1 MSNLF
6 GGTPLPGRFDKVEKT
21 DLTGVTQVASTMN
34 VRDKEMARRFERAE
48 DFRRTDINEAVGYDL
63 ASIGQFGSEIF
74 NQEANEVA
82 QMIASGELDPTQA
95 RMRLGQLKGMFNQFK
110 AHADAIAAEDEI
122 AKQLATDPQARAAR
136 NAQLGVGEEL
146 SFGIDDY
153 AAQHNAAMNNL
164 FRPGSAQKG
173 ADGQWTAIDPNTD
186 QRVPITQIT
195 GFADPTHFYRYG
207 TKAVDVGTLGDWAQ
221 NSATASAISFKDG
234 KWDETRARNYYRDNV
249 LTQDENGRT
258 RRLQLLGT
266 LEDRGLISHL
276 TDEQKRNFRDGVDL
290 GSETFQDIITKGETE
305 FVSRSQF
312 EGVYGTAG
320 KKGSGS
326 GSGSGQDKADFVVGG
341 LNVPAKTTGKL
352 LSNLE
357 NIGQSG
363 YTLNRFNTPPVL
375 EGAYEIPGKPNT
387 EKIEIVGA
395 GVNEKGEPVAYIRG
409 YQRTEIEGAIPGL
422 EGETDRVPYFKE
434 IAIGE
439 GELGVGSDIMRELQ
453 QNHPKMYN
461 QVLQD
466 KDVYEEN
473 KLRGRGIRAAGAEDG
488 GADETTPDT
497 GDAADRSQAA
507 LGARDAAVDE
517 YKGLRDRMET
527 LKKQMQSSAAS
538 GRPNLG
544 LAERMKSIQ
553 DRMDAIAGGEFGEY
567 INNIFNKGA
576 EATPEEARSASE
588 AALAAAR
595 ERSQTGSMTREEIE
609 ASREAR
615 SEAARIER
623 EKRNIRQQVSDTLF
637 DNPIGRFF
645 GYLGRE
651 DRERGLPDSGVQP
664 EPIAAKVQ
672 FGGTRGSRDEV
683 LPLSPRGGVSPLD
696 VPTVARGLQPE
707 RPAVSELAT
716 NLVGGGLGSNDGGIA
731 SYEGYTPS
739 MQINVPDSLN
749 SGVTIAGLDIGR
761 GAEGVDGK
769 LAILKDYLR
778 PEEFKALE
786 TLKGLTGKEAQEALK
801 KFQDQGLLLQDGLG
815 LTQEDLNEITAR
827 QTEKELP
834 KVYKKLPKDRLEKLP
849 IEVQRAVV
857 GVDFMTPGKVA
868 IGLVSKAVESNA
880 PEDWAKA
887 ADEYMNY
894 YSYLGSSDMKS
905 EFKKWARQNNRQDLI
920 DQVDQPGKT
929 QEFKDAVIQY
939 KLDAKRILPGNLRR
953 VEEAANN
960 IISAYNLEPIPTY
973 AERREGGAP
982 SDEVA
987 VN

>member
-6 GGTPLPGRFDKVEKT
+6 GGTPLPGRFDRVEKA
-21 DLTGVTQVASTMN
+21 DLTGVTKVASTMD

-95 RMRLGQLKGMFNQFK
+95 RMRLGQLKGMYNQFK
-110 AHADAIAAEDEI
+110 THADAMAAEDEI

-164 FRPGSAQKG
+164 FKPGSAQKG
-173 ADGQWTAIDPNTD
+173 ADGQWTAIDPNTN

-207 TKAVDVGTLGDWAQ
+207 TKSVDVGTLGDWAQ

-234 KWDETRARNYYRDNV
+234 KWDEARARDYYRDNI

-326 GSGSGQDKADFVVGG
+326 GSGGGQDKADFVVGG
-341 LNVPAKTTGKL
+341 LNVPAKTTEKL

-357 NIGQSG
+357 NIEQSG

-422 EGETDRVPYFKE
+422 DGETDRVPYFKE

-439 GELGVGSDIMRELQ
+439 GEVGVGSDIMRELQ

-473 KLRGRGIRAAGAEDG
+473 KLRGKGIRAAGAEDG

-517 YKGLRDRMET
+517 YRNLINEYEELNKQINTYPNTAPAAISRQRA
-527 LKKQMQSSAAS
+527 LK
-538 GRPNLG
+538 
-544 LAERMKSIQ
+544 ERMNV
-553 DRMDAIAGGEFGEY
+553 IAGGEFGEY
-567 INNIFNKGA
+567 INNIFNEGA
-576 EATPEEARSASE
+576 EATPEDARSASE

-623 EKRNIRQQVSDTLF
+623 EKRNIIQQVSDTLL

-645 GYLGRE
+645 GYQGRE

-672 FGGTRGSRDEV
+672 FGGTPGSRDEV
-683 LPLSPRGGVSPLD
+683 LPLSPGGGVSPID
-696 VPTVARGLQPE
+696 IPTVARGLQPE

-761 GAEGVDGK
+761 GAEGADGK

-778 PEEFKALE
+778 PEDFKALE
-786 TLKGLTGKEAQEALK
+786 TLKGLTGKEAKKALN
-801 KFQDQGLLLQDGLG
+801 KFRDQGLLLQDGLG
-815 LTQEDLNEITAR
+815 LTQGDLNEITAR

-880 PEDWAKA
+880 PEDWTKA
-887 ADEYMNY
+887 ANEYMNY

-905 EFKKWARQNNRQDLI
+905 EFKKWARQNNREDLI
-920 DQVDQPGKT
+920 DQIDQPGKT

-973 AERREGGAP
+973 AERSEGGAP